1 MKRLFAALAVFALL
15 TGGAQAQDRKWRQAT
30 EKELKGIIPARATVI
45 AERIETE
52 MRTAS
57 GLTDGA
63 GRFIA
68 GVVMITAGYQAE
80 GKYSHFFITQAP
92 LRVGEIDLRPGE
104 YVFGTKRMDND
115 TLEVSF
121 YESASG
127 KSLGTIHAALE
138 QKRGPVYS
146 LSISPA
152 ANGSSKPVIKV
163 GRFYFEFTIQN

>member
-1 MKRLFAALAVFALL
+1 MKKLVVALSIIPLL
-15 TGGAQAQDRKWRQAT
+15 VVGISAQDKKWRQAT
-30 EKELKGIIPARATVI
+30 ARELKGVLPARATVI
-45 AERIETE
+45 TERIETE

-57 GLTDGA
+57 GVTDGA

-92 LRVGEIDLRPGE
+92 IKIGEIDLKPGE
-104 YVFGTKRMDND
+104 YIFGTKRMDND

-127 KSLGTIHAALE
+127 KALGTIHASLE

-146 LSISPA
+146 LAITPG
-152 ANGSSKPVIKV
+152 ANGNKTMVKI
-163 GRFYFEFTIQN
+163 GRFYFELALQN

>member
-1 MKRLFAALAVFALL
+1 MKRLVAALSIIPLL
-15 TGGAQAQDRKWRQAT
+15 IVSVSAQDKKWRQASA
-30 EKELKGIIPARATVI
+30 KELKGIIPARATVI
-45 AERIETE
+45 TERIETE

-57 GLTDGA
+57 GVTDGA
-63 GRFIA
+63 GRFVA

-92 LRVGEIDLRPGE
+92 LKIGEIDLKPGE
-104 YVFGTKRMDND
+104 YIFGTKRMDND

-127 KSLGTIHAALE
+127 KPLGTIHASLE

-146 LSISPA
+146 LSINPG
-152 ANGSSKPVIKV
+152 ANGSKPTVKI
-163 GRFYFEFTIQN
+163 GRFYFELAIQN